1 MKIFISW
8 SGEQSKH
15 VATSLRDWVPD
26 LFQSVK
32 PWISSEDLVPGER
45 WATELARELANSSFG
60 IICLTKQNL
69 NSPWL
74 LFESGSLAKQLN
86 GSFVVPYMIDVTSAD
101 IKYPL
106 AQFLGLEANEVG
118 TRSLM
123 QTINN
128 LQAEPLSEGRF
139 KRAFEK
145 WWPDYQQRLTS
156 IPKESAITGPV
167 RSEREILEEVL
178 SLSRIQY
185 RTQLRPL
192 SSFTPDARTQQQSI
206 RVLMYWH
213 EHGFTFE
220 ESRELADHLEK
231 NGLRTVLGKH
241 RDPLCPDAVFIGALV
256 GAEDAR
262 IVLTNIPY
270 PVRYLFRPDYPT
282 SMGGDESGFTIGI
295 GYMGSHPQ
303 NARDATTRPILV
315 SDNDLGN
322 LTDPTLSNV
331 DFQLMLRALMLRDE
345 IPSSTKRDDP
355 VVLNGPTRRDGQPWG
370 R

>member
-15 VATSLRDWVPD
+15 VATSLRDWLPD
-26 LFQSVK
+26 LFQSAK

-45 WATELARELANSSFG
+45 WATELAKELANSSFG

-101 IKYPL
+101 IQYPL

-145 WWPDYQQRLTS
+145 WWPDYQQRLNS
-156 IPKESAITGPV
+156 IPKESEVTGPL
-167 RSEREILEEVL
+167 RSEREILEELL

-192 SSFTPDARTQQQSI
+192 SSLSPDARSQRQGT
-206 RVLMYWH
+206 RVLIYWH
-213 EHGFTFE
+213 EQGFTFE

-231 NGLRTVLGKH
+231 SGLQTVLGKH
-241 RDPLCPDAVFIGALV
+241 RDPSCPDAVFIGALV
-256 GAEDAR
+256 GVEDAR
-262 IVLTNIPY
+262 IVLTNITY
-270 PVRYLFRPDYPT
+270 KIQYVFRPDYPT

-303 NARDATTRPILV
+303 NARDAITKPVPV
-315 SDNDLGN
+315 SEEDIRS
-322 LTDPTLSNV
+322 LTDPALSNTE
-331 DFQLMLRALMLRDE
+331 FQIKLRKLTLTAETTRNAKQE
-345 IPSSTKRDDP
+345 SSAQDREPPGREGDP
-355 VVLNGPTRRDGQPWG
+355 
-370 R
+370 